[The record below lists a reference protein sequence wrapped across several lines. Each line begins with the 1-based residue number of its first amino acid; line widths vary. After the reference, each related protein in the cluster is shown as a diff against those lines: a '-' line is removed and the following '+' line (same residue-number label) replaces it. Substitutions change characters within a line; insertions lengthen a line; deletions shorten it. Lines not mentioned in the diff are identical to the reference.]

1 MDGLLEDKCFA
12 PSYGEFFFAVEAEQ
26 EVVNLALA
34 VPTDAATGA
43 VPEEL
48 TTLSSGVDDISAAV
62 ATEDWETV
70 SATLGTMTTSWETYQ
85 AGDVPPL
92 LAVQMN
98 DALIVLATTVDSQDA
113 PAISQAAFDV
123 GHATLDAQLQFR
135 PPADVDQD
143 RLELWAWQLE
153 VDEAAGDS
161 GLTAVDQVIMEAI
174 RHRTVGADNDWP

>member
-1 MDGLLEDKCFA
+1 MLR

-70 SATLGTMTTSWETYQ
+70 SATLGTMTTSWKTYQ

-92 LAVQMN
+92 LEVQMN

-123 GHATLDAQLQFR
+123 GHATHDARLQFR

-143 RLELWAWQLE
+143 RLELWRRTPNWSTE
-153 VDEAAGDS
+153 TAAADG
-161 GLTAVDQVIMEAI
+161 VVR
-174 RHRTVGADNDWP
+174 RHDARPVPAFHLLVVTPTSVRR